1 MDGRLESESVRRLFG
16 KYVLLVR
23 DGSGNVIDCSPDF
36 MKHAVSEHIGFLC
49 ALAVGMYNIILRR
62 PQSRRKPNRQLELHV
77 LGIWHG
83 FLVHLH
89 VRRLSRLI
97 LDKIPCVGSILFLG
111 QLFLLCVLNWRL
123 QCRSCAS
130 STHLLPVLL
139 RRHVCS
145 DLGLLR
151 RVLVQSPA
159 RKLAESLSDQECLI
173 NSQLQLLVQRQ

>member
-1 MDGRLESESVRRLFG
+1 MAAIIGTDVWT
-16 KYVLLVR
+16 LLSIVPVPVSTCKFYNDLR
-23 DGSGNVIDCSPDF
+23 DCVYD
-36 MKHAVSEHIGFLC
+36 
-49 ALAVGMYNIILRR
+49 LAQLPNSYALRR

-77 LGIWHG
+77 LGIWRG
-83 FLVHLH
+83 FLAHLH
-89 VRRLSRLI
+89 VCRLSRLI

-123 QCRSCAS
+123 QCRSFAS

-139 RRHVCS
+139 RWHVCS

-159 RKLAESLSDQECLI
+159 RKLAESLSDDCLI
-173 NSQLQLLVQRQ
+173 SSQLQLLVQREYGN